1 MSDLIGDSKVVII
14 NMFTG
19 LKETMIREVKEGIMT
34 VSHLID
40 NIREEREMRD
50 KRTRRDCAVQEH
62 NRKLTRHF
70 PGSPVNKTPSFQRR
84 GRGFHPWPGN

>member
-40 NIREEREMRD
+40 NVREEREMRD
-50 KRTRRDCAVQEH
+50 KR

-70 PGSPVNKTPSFQRR
+70 SGSPVNKTPSFQRR
-84 GRGFHPWPGN
+84 GCGFHPWPGN

>member
-40 NIREEREMRD
+40 NVREEREMRD
-50 KRTRRDCAVQEH
+50 KR

-70 PGSPVNKTPSFQRR
+70 PGSPVNKTPSFHCR